1 MIMGIKKTLKRMSAK
16 PETRT
21 LLELYVGI
29 IVSGMVILGIGL
41 IFARPIWMYV
51 VGVVG
56 GMLGASFQLYNM
68 YDTIERALSV
78 DEGKA
83 RGYMTSKSMFRLVV
97 SAIIMIVAYFVGIAT
112 FVGAVMGLFS
122 LKISALINPFI
133 KKHLPDFH

>member
-29 IVSGMVILGIGL
+29 IVCSLIMLGVGL
-41 IFARPIWMYV
+41 IFARPVWMYL
-51 VGVVG
+51 VGIIIGTVAT
-56 GMLGASFQLYNM
+56 LFQLYNM

-83 RGYMTSKSMFRLVV
+83 RGYMTSKSMFRLII
-97 SAIIMIVAYFVGIAT
+97 SAAVMVIAYFIGFTT
-112 FVGAVMGLFS
+112 FVGVILGLFS
-122 LKISALINPFI
+122 LKFSALINPLV
-133 KKHLPDFH
+133 KKFLPDFQ